1 LILYDIQA
9 FALTLHPIMEQRE
22 QTLT

>member
-1 LILYDIQA
+1 LILYDIHA

>member
-1 LILYDIQA
+1 LILYDIHA

-22 QTLT
+22 QTLM